1 MKENDKQLED
11 IIDLDESSLSLSN
24 IELIAKGGDEKKYF
38 ENKYF
43 GNLYTNVL
51 LVLTHESYEEDEAKS
66 LWNSIVAH
74 MLKLNHTLN
83 RNVGVSV
90 ATMDYLSNIRDK
102 LLAPVSI
109 EEEKSEFISK
119 TTTKDDL
126 TGLYLR
132 DVFDVVLRQKIEE
145 TKRNKT
151 QLSLLMMDIDD
162 FKIVNDS
169 YGHQLGDNVLK
180 KIGNTIIN
188 SLVRKMDLPARYGGE
203 ELAVIMP
210 DANRE
215 QVFKAAERIRKAI
228 SQLKFENFSV
238 TISIGISRVGRDIN
252 TSEKLLKA
260 ADNALYEAKDKGKNR
275 VIMNKEID

>member
-228 SQLKFENFSV
+228 SQLKFEDFSV

-275 VIMNKEID
+275 VIMNKEMD